1 MARKDNGL
9 TMDHSAYIELLEQ
22 DRDNMMA
29 QRDNARLQRD
39 EVLKALKVLTDYAER
54 NGAHVLGFRSLIS
67 QVEKAAA

>member
-1 MARKDNGL
+1 
-9 TMDHSAYIELLEQ
+9 MDHSAYIELLEQ

-54 NGAHVLGFRSLIS
+54 NGLHILGFRSFIS
-67 QVEKAAA
+67 EVEKAPA